1 MKIPDEVKA
10 QITAYGYRKRGNSF
24 WKIKNGFYKLIN
36 FQTGAYGDY
45 FFINVALHPED
56 MPVLSQRCEPVKN
69 LKESQCVLRWRV
81 EQIAE
86 GVKAFGW
93 KIGFSSNA
101 YDVQALLAA
110 VIPETESWLNRWGAY
125 ETILSAGFD
134 KLLRSFSA
142 VPILWRKQFLLL
154 KSYCAFKRRDKAA
167 AEYFSAYLNEN
178 LDMNFSYVDNYM
190 KETLNLNSHATL
202 HVS

>member
-1 MKIPDEVKA
+1 MKIPDEAKA

-24 WKIKNGFYKLIN
+24 WKIENGFYKLIN

-45 FFINVALHPED
+45 FFINVALHPEG

-81 EQIAE
+81 EQIAD
-86 GVKAFGW
+86 GAKAFGW

-101 YDVQALLAA
+101 CDVQALLAA
-110 VIPETESWLNRWGAY
+110 VMPETESWLSRWGAY

-134 KLLRSFSA
+134 KLSRSFSA
-142 VPILWRKQFLLL
+142 VPIFWRKQFLLL
-154 KSYCAFKRRDKAA
+154 KSYCAFKSGDKAAA

-178 LDMNFSYVDNYM
+178 LDMDFSYVDNCM
-190 KETLNLNSHATL
+190 EELLNLRAPL
-202 HVS
+202 RA